1 MNTLRGVTITEGK
14 IGNNV
19 SGESREF
26 GLIGGGVA
34 VVGTG
39 KATLATAYKL
49 LRPSDAVALGID
61 AAYDTANDVRVYRHI
76 AEFYRMAGEGKAL
89 HLMLVDKADTPLE
102 MIENAKAL
110 VLESGAIS
118 DIAFMFNPEAAYVET
133 LVDGLNA
140 DVKLSIPALQ
150 TFADWCDTHDMPL
163 HTILEGRGIGDTLS
177 ALADLRDLTVGEA
190 ALSAHKVTL
199 VCGQDWTYA
208 DGITSALG
216 KKFADVGTFLGC
228 IAAQAWNRNPGEV
241 ATQNLTNSTLS
252 SWLVGGLSNHKKYTE
267 VYESLETMNEKGYVF
282 PIKYT
287 GLSGYWWNDG
297 HVCAPI
303 IIDNAGNM
311 NQHTIYY
318 SHTIDMAKRVL
329 RIAFLPEVKKVKE
342 LEKGKLPSDL
352 VADYNKTGNNA
363 FDYLAGKGLISD
375 GATNTSKDSDL
386 LIAKQLDVEFGVAPT
401 GCVNII
407 KGTLNL
413 KSS

>member
-1 MNTLRGVTITEGK
+1 MSTLRGVTITEGK

-34 VVGTG
+34 IVGTG
-39 KATLATAYKL
+39 KAALATAYKL
-49 LRPSDAVALGID
+49 LRPSDAVALGIN

-133 LVDGLNA
+133 LVDSLNA
-140 DVKLSIPALQ
+140 DVKLAIPALQ

-241 ATQNLTNSTLS
+241 ATQNLTNSTLG

-297 HVCAPI
+297 HTCAPI
-303 IIDNAGNM
+303 VMDAAGNM

-318 SHTIDMAKRVL
+318 SHTMDMAKRAL
-329 RIAFLPEVKKVKE
+329 RLVYLPEVKKPVE
-342 LEKGKLPSDL
+342 LDAGKLPSGM
-352 VADYNKTGNNA
+352 VGYYNALGNEI
-363 FDYLAGKGLISD
+363 FKFFAGKGLISD
-375 GATNTSKDSDL
+375 GETSTDANSDL
-386 LIAKQLDVEFGVAPT
+386 LVEKVLNVQFGVIPT
-401 GCVNII
+401 GCVNEI
-407 KGTLNL
+407 KGTINL
-413 KSS
+413 KSN